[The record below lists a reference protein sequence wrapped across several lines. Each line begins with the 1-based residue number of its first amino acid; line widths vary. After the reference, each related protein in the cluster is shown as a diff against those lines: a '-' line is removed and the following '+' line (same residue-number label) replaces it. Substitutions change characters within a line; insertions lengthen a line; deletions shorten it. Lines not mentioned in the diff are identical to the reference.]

1 LVGILV
7 WIPAF
12 KLNNASSQGLN
23 VWVYVWLE
31 RAGPKV
37 DRNLVQL
44 LKPIPD
50 MSNEGL
56 AEIALSP
63 IAQLLKDVPLFSA
76 LDDAELAVLESDLK
90 PVNIASGHPIYE
102 PGQIIQ
108 GLLILKA
115 GVADLRSTEGELLK
129 QLRRGDL
136 LGEEVLLD
144 IQTYQT
150 SVLAQTSCELLFYPL
165 SRFRAAQKRLPGLA
179 ETSLVMRESQL
190 LSLHTPLAW
199 LQKGEAVQLMTRKH
213 PLFLVLGGLL
223 PIVAF
228 ILVLFLTQ
236 YLPIIVPRVQL
247 FILLFAFAF
256 SAIWLFWN
264 LHNWANDYYLITN
277 KRIIWMEQL
286 SGLYDSR
293 QEAPLSTLISTG
305 IETSREG
312 AVLGFSDV
320 LVRTYFGDIRFKRVA
335 HGGTIA
341 KMVEAYWYGRKQKA
355 NDLDEAAIRAAL
367 RKKFGKAIQ
376 EVTPAEL
383 EQEVQA
389 TLLAE
394 PARDTEFNDWL
405 FQDFLKVRFE
415 QGDSITYRKHWWVM
429 LRSTFLPFMGILT
442 AFGILAAASSYRINF
457 LNHQMLMII
466 AVFLLLSMLF
476 WWFYA
481 YTDWKNDI
489 FEINPSQIIDIDRK
503 PLGKES
509 RRVAP
514 LDAILSIH
522 YEKRGLLQVMLNY
535 GTVYISVGNQQLTF
549 DDVYNPSTVQQ
560 EIFARMG
567 DRQEEAN
574 RSETD
579 AEKDRLAQWFRL
591 YHEEITASTPEG
603 AINSALESHDKPATR
618 QNPPFG

>member
-1 LVGILV
+1 MAL
-7 WIPAF
+7 
-12 KLNNASSQGLN
+12 
-23 VWVYVWLE
+23 
-31 RAGPKV
+31 
-37 DRNLVQL
+37 
-44 LKPIPD
+44 
-50 MSNEGL
+50 EGL
-56 AEIALSP
+56 PETALSP
-63 IAQLLKDVPLFSA
+63 IGQLLKGVPLFSA
-76 LDDAELAVLESDLK
+76 LTDEDLSALESDLK
-90 PVNIASGHPIYE
+90 PVSIASGNLICE
-102 PGQIIQ
+102 SGQPIQ

-115 GVADLRSTEGELLK
+115 GVADLSAPAGELIK

-136 LGEEVLLD
+136 LGDEVLLGL
-144 IQTYQT
+144 TAYQG

-165 SRFRAAQKRLPGLA
+165 SRFHAAQNRLPGLA
-179 ETSLVMRESQL
+179 ETSLVMRESQV
-190 LSLHTPLAW
+190 LSLRTPLAW
-199 LQKGEAVQLMTRKH
+199 LQKGENVQLMTRKH
-213 PLFLVLGGLL
+213 PLFLALGGLY
-223 PIVAF
+223 PVVAF
-228 ILVLFLTQ
+228 VLALLLTQ
-236 YLPIIVPRVQL
+236 YLPMIHARAQVIILAVM
-247 FILLFAFAF
+247 FAI

-277 KRIIWMEQL
+277 KRIIWIEQL

-320 LVRTYFGDIRFKRVA
+320 LVRTYVGDIRFKRVA
-335 HGGTIA
+335 HGEAIA

-376 EVTPAEL
+376 EVSPAEL
-383 EQEVQA
+383 EQQVQA

-394 PARDTEFNDWL
+394 PARNSDFNDWL

-415 QGDSITYRKHWWVM
+415 LGDTITYRKHWWVM
-429 LRSTFLPFMGILT
+429 LRSTFLPFIGILT

-466 AVFLLLSMLF
+466 SVFLLLSMLF

-489 FEINPSQIIDIDRK
+489 FEINPTQIIDIDRK
-503 PLGKES
+503 PFGKES

-514 LDAILSIH
+514 LDSILSIH
-522 YEKRGLLQVMLNY
+522 YEKRGLLQVILNY
-535 GTVYISVGNQQLTF
+535 GTVFISVGNQQLTF

-560 EIFARMG
+560 ELFARMG
-567 DRQEEAN
+567 ERQEEVD
-574 RSETD
+574 RSQAE

-591 YHEEITASTPEG
+591 YHEEITSANSGE
-603 AINSALESHDKPATR
+603 AINSVSESPNKASTS
-618 QNPPFG
+618 QKPPFG

>member
-1 LVGILV
+1 MT
-7 WIPAF
+7 A
-12 KLNNASSQGLN
+12 
-23 VWVYVWLE
+23 
-31 RAGPKV
+31 
-37 DRNLVQL
+37 
-44 LKPIPD
+44 
-50 MSNEGL
+50 EGL
-56 AEIALSP
+56 PEIALSP
-63 IAQLLKDVPLFSA
+63 IGQLLKGVPLFSA
-76 LDDAELAVLESDLK
+76 LGDEELSELEFSLK
-90 PVNIASGHPIYE
+90 PVNIASGNPIYE
-102 PGQIIQ
+102 PNQTIQ

-115 GVADLRSTEGELLK
+115 GVADLITPAGELLR

-136 LGEEVLLD
+136 LGEELLLD
-144 IQTYQT
+144 LTAYQT
-150 SVLAQTSCELLFYPL
+150 SAFAQTSCELLFYPL
-165 SRFRAAQKRLPGLA
+165 SLFHAAQKRLPGLA
-179 ETSLVMRESQL
+179 ETSLVMRESQA
-190 LSLHTPLAW
+190 LSLRTPLPW
-199 LQKGEAVQLMTRKH
+199 LQKGETVQLMTRKH
-213 PLFLVLGGLL
+213 PLFLILGGLF
-223 PIVAF
+223 PIAAF
-228 ILVLFLTQ
+228 MLVLLLTQ
-236 YLPIIVPRVQL
+236 YLPQIEARAQL
-247 FILLFAFAF
+247 FILPIAFAI
-256 SAIWLFWN
+256 AIIWLLWN
-264 LHNWANDYYLITN
+264 LHNWANDYYLITS
-277 KRIIWMEQL
+277 KRIIWMEHL

-320 LVRTYFGDIRFKRVA
+320 LVRTYVGDIRFKRVA
-335 HGGTIA
+335 HGETII
-341 KMVEAYWYGRKQKA
+341 KMVEVYWYGRKQKVK
-355 NDLDEAAIRAAL
+355 DLDEAAIRDVL

-376 EVTPAEL
+376 EVTPDEL

-394 PARDTEFNDWL
+394 PEHETEFNDWL

-415 QGDSITYRKHWWVM
+415 LGDTITYRKHWWVM
-429 LRSTFLPFMGILT
+429 LRSTFLPFIGILT

-466 AVFLLLSMLF
+466 AVFLLLSMIF

-503 PLGKES
+503 PFGKES

-514 LDAILSIH
+514 LDSILSIH
-522 YEKRGLLQVMLNY
+522 YEKKGILQVMLNY

-549 DDVYNPSTVQQ
+549 DTVADPSTVQQ

-567 DRQEEAN
+567 DRQEEIN
-574 RSETD
+574 QSEAD

-591 YHEEITASTPEG
+591 YHEEITAPAQDG
-603 AINSALESHDKPATR
+603 AVNAPLESQDKVPTR

>member
-1 LVGILV
+1 
-7 WIPAF
+7 
-12 KLNNASSQGLN
+12 
-23 VWVYVWLE
+23 
-31 RAGPKV
+31 
-37 DRNLVQL
+37 
-44 LKPIPD
+44 
-50 MSNEGL
+50 
-56 AEIALSP
+56 
-63 IAQLLKDVPLFSA
+63 
-76 LDDAELAVLESDLK
+76 
-90 PVNIASGHPIYE
+90 
-102 PGQIIQ
+102 
-108 GLLILKA
+108 
-115 GVADLRSTEGELLK
+115 
-129 QLRRGDL
+129 
-136 LGEEVLLD
+136 
-144 IQTYQT
+144 
-150 SVLAQTSCELLFYPL
+150 
-165 SRFRAAQKRLPGLA
+165 
-179 ETSLVMRESQL
+179 L
-190 LSLHTPLAW
+190 LSLRTPLAW

-228 ILVLFLTQ
+228 ILVLLLTQ
-236 YLPIIVPRVQL
+236 YLPIIEPRVQL
-247 FILLFAFAF
+247 FILLFTFAF
-256 SAIWLFWN
+256 SAIWLIWN

-320 LVRTYFGDIRFKRVA
+320 LVRTYVGDIRFKRVA
-335 HGGTIA
+335 HGEVIA

-355 NDLDEAAIRAAL
+355 LDLDEAAIRAAL

-394 PARDTEFNDWL
+394 PTHDTEFNDWL

-415 QGDSITYRKHWWVM
+415 LGDTITYRKHWWVM
-429 LRSTFLPFMGILT
+429 LRTTFLPFIGILT

-489 FEINPSQIIDIDRK
+489 FVINPSQVIDIDRK
-503 PLGKES
+503 PFGKES

-514 LDAILSIH
+514 MDAILSIH
-522 YEKRGLLQVMLNY
+522 YEKRGILQVLLNY

-549 DDVYNPSTVQQ
+549 DDVYDPSTVQQ
-560 EIFARMG
+560 ELFARMG
-567 DRQEEAN
+567 ERQEEVN
-574 RSETD
+574 RSEAD

-591 YHEEITASTPEG
+591 YHEEITAAKPEG
-603 AINSALESHDKPATR
+603 AINSALESHDKPVTR

>member
-1 LVGILV
+1 MTAEGVPVTVLSPIG
-7 WIPAF
+7 
-12 KLNNASSQGLN
+12 
-23 VWVYVWLE
+23 
-31 RAGPKV
+31 
-37 DRNLVQL
+37 QL
-44 LKPIPD
+44 LK
-50 MSNEGL
+50 G
-56 AEIALSP
+56 
-63 IAQLLKDVPLFSA
+63 VPLFSA
-76 LDDAELAVLESDLK
+76 LDDYELSELESNLK
-90 PVNIASGHPIYE
+90 PVNIASGNPIFE
-102 PGQIIQ
+102 PGQAIQ

-115 GVADLRSTEGELLK
+115 GVADLKSPAGELLK

-136 LGEEVLLD
+136 LGEEILLD
-144 IQTYQT
+144 LPTYQT
-150 SVLAQTSCELLFYPL
+150 SALAQTSCELLFYPL
-165 SRFRAAQKRLPGLA
+165 SRFHAAQNRLPGLA
-179 ETSLVMRESQL
+179 ETSLVMRESQV
-190 LSLHTPLAW
+190 LSLRTPLAW
-199 LQKGEAVQLMTRKH
+199 LQKGETVQLMTRKH
-213 PLFLVLGGLL
+213 PLFLALGGFY

-228 ILVLFLTQ
+228 VVVLLLTQ
-236 YLPIIVPRVQL
+236 FLPIIDGRTQL
-247 FILLFAFAF
+247 IILAVTFVI

-320 LVRTYFGDIRFKRVA
+320 LVRTFVGDIRFKRVA
-335 HGGTIA
+335 HGETIA
-341 KMVEAYWYGRKQKA
+341 KMVEAYWVGRKQKA

-376 EVTPAEL
+376 EVTTAEL
-383 EQEVQA
+383 EQELQA
-389 TLLAE
+389 TLLSE
-394 PARDTEFNDWL
+394 PVRDSDFNDWL

-415 QGDSITYRKHWWVM
+415 LGDTITYRKHWWVM
-429 LRSTFLPFMGILT
+429 LRSTFLPFIGILT
-442 AFGILAAASSYRINF
+442 AFGILAAASSDRITF

-489 FEINPSQIIDIDRK
+489 FEINPSQVVDIDRK
-503 PLGKES
+503 PFGKES

-514 LDAILSIH
+514 LDSILSIH

-535 GTVYISVGNQQLTF
+535 GTVFISVGNQQLTF
-549 DDVYNPSTVQQ
+549 DDVYDPSTVQQ
-560 EIFARMG
+560 ELFARMG
-567 DRQEEAN
+567 DRQEEVD
-574 RSETD
+574 RSQAD

-591 YHEEITASTPEG
+591 YHEEITAPNSEG
-603 AINSALESHDKPATR
+603 AVNSALESPDKASTR